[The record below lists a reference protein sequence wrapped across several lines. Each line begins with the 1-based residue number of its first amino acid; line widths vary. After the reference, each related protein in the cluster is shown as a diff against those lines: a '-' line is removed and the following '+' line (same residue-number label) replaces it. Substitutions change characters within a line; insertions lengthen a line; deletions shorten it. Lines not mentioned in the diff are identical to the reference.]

1 MLLIFA
7 FLFRS
12 FLAEDSESGVY
23 MRFMR
28 SHKCYDIVPTSSKLV
43 VFDTTLQVSVP
54 SLQELLACY
63 GDGYLVRS
71 FQSESTRR
79 HILGPRQAPALHRG
93 SVWVPHRHGS
103 LMGNVRSLSSSC
115 GEGNARS
122 EWKSLSHQPKPQ
134 ILERKILA
142 HRAGEDGVWTAV
154 CVGVHTSLSVSGV
167 LFLI

>member
-1 MLLIFA
+1 
-7 FLFRS
+7 
-12 FLAEDSESGVY
+12 

-54 SLQELLACY
+54 GLQELLACY
-63 GDGYLVRS
+63 GDGYFVRS
-71 FQSESTRR
+71 FQSENTRR
-79 HILGPRQAPALHRG
+79 HVLGPRQAPALCRG

-115 GEGNARS
+115 GEGNASS

-134 ILERKILA
+134 SGRGWGLDHSL
-142 HRAGEDGVWTAV
+142 
-154 CVGVHTSLSVSGV
+154 CGVHASLSVSGV
-167 LFLI
+167 LFLFSRICHKLIGNNTGEKGKKYCGG